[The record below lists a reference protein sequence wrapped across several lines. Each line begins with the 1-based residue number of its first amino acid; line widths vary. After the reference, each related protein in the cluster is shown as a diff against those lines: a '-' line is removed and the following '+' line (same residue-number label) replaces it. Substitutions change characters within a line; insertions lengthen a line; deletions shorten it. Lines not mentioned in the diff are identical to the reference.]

1 MSAGEFMLRKTLSK
15 INQMD
20 SNLKYFLVA
29 VLFLGINN
37 GILSTTFNNY
47 IEDIFSLTPE
57 KRGFLEIPR
66 ELPGFILVIVTGMIA
81 SFSMRFWAVAVGL
94 LSAMGVLGLA
104 FLSPVVSVMLIW
116 MVMWSMADHLFMPV
130 ENTMGLHLAKDGKHG
145 KRLGQL
151 SGIRNLA
158 MIFGSFIVWIIAS
171 SNRSA
176 EPGMLYKWF
185 YVIAAVA
192 AVISSFFFYK
202 VRLDHERHE
211 EKKRFVFNKK
221 YTLYYILNMIFGA
234 RKQIFLTFAPLLLI
248 KYYGAKPE
256 TMAILIL
263 IASALGFVFRQYFG
277 LITDKFGEKKMFVG
291 DALILLIICLGFAW
305 IKNVYFLYALY
316 IMDNLMFSTKIART
330 TYLNKIALK
339 KADIAPT
346 ISLGISLDHAVSMT
360 IPAVGGIIW
369 GIFGY
374 SNLFLFAAVLAV
386 FSLVAALFVKTDKQ
400 LSSSR

>member
-1 MSAGEFMLRKTLSK
+1 MLRKTISK
-15 INQMD
+15 INQLD
-20 SNLKYFLVA
+20 PNLKYFLIA

-37 GILSTTFNNY
+37 GILTTTFNNY
-47 IEDIFSLTPE
+47 IEDIFSLTPD

-66 ELPGFILVIVTGMIA
+66 ELPGFVLVIVTGMIA

-94 LSAMGVLGLA
+94 LSAMGVMGLS
-104 FLSPVVSVMLIW
+104 FLSPSVSVMLIW

-158 MIFGSFIVWIIAS
+158 MILGSFIVWIIAS
-171 SNRSA
+171 TNRSA
-176 EPGMLYKWF
+176 EPSLLYKWF
-185 YVIAAVA
+185 YVIAALA
-192 AVISSFFFYK
+192 AVISSFFFYR

-256 TMAILIL
+256 TMAVLIL
-263 IASALGFVFRQYFG
+263 IASTLGFVFRQYFG
-277 LITDKFGEKKMFVG
+277 IITDRFGEKKMFIG
-291 DALILLIICLGFAW
+291 DAVILLCICLGFALV
-305 IKNVYFLYALY
+305 KNVYFLYAFY
-316 IMDNLMFSTKIART
+316 ILDNLMFSTKIART

-369 GIFGY
+369 NIFGY

-386 FSLVAALFVKTDKQ
+386 FSLVAALFVKNEKKG
-400 LSSSR
+400 SVSAG